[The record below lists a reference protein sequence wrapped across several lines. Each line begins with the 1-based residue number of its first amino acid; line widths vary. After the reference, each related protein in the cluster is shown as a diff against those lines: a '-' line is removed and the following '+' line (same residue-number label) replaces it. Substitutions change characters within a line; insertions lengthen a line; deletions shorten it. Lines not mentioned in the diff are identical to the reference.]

1 MPSVIQASH
10 VDDTVEV
17 RTNALLALAHSCAE
31 ASQAARYRE
40 QAILLQR
47 PLARHLARRFEGR
60 GIDADDLRQ
69 VAFVGLV
76 LAVHRFSPQHART
89 FRAFAVPT
97 ISGELK
103 RHFRDHGW
111 AVRPPRAVQE
121 NRIKVQAAQ
130 QDLLQ
135 QLGRAPSVDEVAQ
148 ALGEPPQAVR
158 MAQAADQQYR
168 SESLDAPLRDDT
180 SVSLADTLPDRSSTE
195 AFERVEMVEELRPAL
210 AALTSRERQIVRL
223 RFVDNLTQREIGERI
238 GTSQMQ
244 VSRLLTG
251 ILARLQQH
259 LTARSADADA

>member
-1 MPSVIQASH
+1 MPPVNQASR
-10 VDDTVEV
+10 VDDAVEA
-17 RTNALLALAHSCAE
+17 RTNTLLTLAHA
-31 ASQAARYRE
+31 APDATQAARYRE

-60 GIDADDLRQ
+60 GIEADDLRQ

-89 FRAFAVPT
+89 FSAFAVPT
-97 ISGELK
+97 ISGEIK

-121 NRIKVQAAQ
+121 NRIKVLAAQ
-130 QDLLQ
+130 QQLLQ
-135 QLGRAPSVDEVAQ
+135 EFGRSPSVDEVASCV
-148 ALGEPPQAVR
+148 GESPQAVR

-168 SESLDAPLRDDT
+168 SESLDAPLRDGT
-180 SVSLADTLPDRSSTE
+180 LVSLVEMLSDPAAHE
-195 AFERVEMVEELRPAL
+195 AFERVEAIDLLRPAL
-210 AALTSRERQIVRL
+210 ATLTWREREIVRL
-223 RFVDNLTQREIGERI
+223 RFVDNLTQREIGLHI

-251 ILARLQQH
+251 ILERLQQH